1 MAIIVSRAADL
12 LWASSAM
19 NFLLS
24 RTSQRSLPRSFLLLG
39 LVFFEMAAIISAFH
53 FFPSTQFKLG
63 SEIPTWKNVYF
74 YTVRNMLT
82 VGGGE
87 IAVSDVTDT
96 FSVFYYGA
104 LRIIQPLFTVFL
116 VTLGINQILNGKRE
130 TIQQDRGDKT

>member
-1 MAIIVSRAADL
+1 
-12 LWASSAM
+12 
-19 NFLLS
+19 
-24 RTSQRSLPRSFLLLG
+24 
-39 LVFFEMAAIISAFH
+39 
-53 FFPSTQFKLG
+53 
-63 SEIPTWKNVYF
+63 
-74 YTVRNMLT
+74 MLT

-130 TIQQDRGDKT
+130 DYFNKIGVTKREFIQLAAANNSLNLPRCCSRA